1 MCVYVLPPLVIFNC
15 VVSVHS
21 CVLGVG
27 NCYRRQCWFILG
39 SSDLKTALELL
50 GSLSLFV
57 TELVECVW
65 GARDDLPELV
75 PLLLTLLSLE

>member
-1 MCVYVLPPLVIFNC
+1 MYVLPPLVIFNC

-27 NCYRRQCWFILG
+27 NCYRRQRWFILG
-39 SSDLKTALELL
+39 SRDLKTALELS
-50 GSLSLFV
+50 GGLSLFV